1 MIGTTEWLE
10 CKEKA
15 VGIIADWLWILA
27 IIIGDITGVI
37 QGETIGL
44 LDKCGSGIFE
54 KLKYMKENREKPSIY
69 NRIGIE
75 DYQTMKSYT
84 PIRVY
89 SIY

>member
-1 MIGTTEWLE
+1 MGL
-10 CKEKA
+10 
-15 VGIIADWLWILA
+15 G
-27 IIIGDITGVI
+27 IIIGKITGVI

-44 LDKCGSGIFE
+44 LHQGKIVESE
-54 KLKYMKENREKPSIY
+54 KLKYMKENGEKPSIY
-69 NRIGIE
+69 SYTGIE